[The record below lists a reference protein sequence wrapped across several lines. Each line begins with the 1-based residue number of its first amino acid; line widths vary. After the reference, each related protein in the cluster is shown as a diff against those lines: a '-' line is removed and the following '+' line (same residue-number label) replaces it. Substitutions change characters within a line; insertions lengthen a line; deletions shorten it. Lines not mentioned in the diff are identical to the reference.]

1 VRREHEFR
9 HGGRESIV
17 EPTLADDLARHLW
30 DSQPELLALWREPAG
45 NNPKHRI
52 SSA

>member
-1 VRREHEFR
+1 VRREHELWN
-9 HGGRESIV
+9 GGREPV
-17 EPTLADDLARHLW
+17 AEPTLADDLAGDLW
-30 DSQPELLALWREPAG
+30 NSQPELLALWREPVG